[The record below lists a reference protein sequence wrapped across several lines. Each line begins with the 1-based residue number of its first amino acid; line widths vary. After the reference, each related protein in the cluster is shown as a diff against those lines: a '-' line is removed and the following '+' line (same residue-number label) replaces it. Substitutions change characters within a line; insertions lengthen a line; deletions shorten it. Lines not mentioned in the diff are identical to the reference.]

1 MLPLGNWM
9 VQCPMALTSLLR
21 SLIYQYC
28 TSLCFLPPLHLFLLS
43 ILSKCYTLL
52 LTSASRRDGGEV
64 QVKSRNLRQFWGT
77 SDAVLN
83 GSLPFRVP
91 WAAPMSRRGPL
102 QIWTLGACLLH
113 SASNVGRNIQL
124 FSLDPEG
131 FFFFPSVILRFKRI
145 LCYFALI
152 NGLYLVALL
161 EFSVAW

>member
-9 VQCPMALTSLLR
+9 VQCPMALTSLLH

-77 SDAVLN
+77 SDAVLSVFVSSPHVSKRN
-83 GSLPFRVP
+83 MSSNMNPGSLLALLCLKCWKKYPAVFPR
-91 WAAPMSRRGPL
+91 SR
-102 QIWTLGACLLH
+102 
-113 SASNVGRNIQL
+113 
-124 FSLDPEG
+124 G
-131 FFFFPSVILRFKRI
+131 FFFFF
-145 LCYFALI
+145 
-152 NGLYLVALL
+152 LL
-161 EFSVAW
+161 SFSDSRGFFVTLP